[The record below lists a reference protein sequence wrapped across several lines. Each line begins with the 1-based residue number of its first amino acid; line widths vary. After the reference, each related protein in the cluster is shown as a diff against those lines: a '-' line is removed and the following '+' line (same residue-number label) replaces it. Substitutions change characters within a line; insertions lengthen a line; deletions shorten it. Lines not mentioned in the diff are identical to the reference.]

1 MIESNERTPGARR
14 MTIND
19 HIEIETEGTLSP
31 YQSTAVHISN
41 SEELN
46 GLRTVC
52 ADDPLVIVR
61 GLRDRIKTVKQRI
74 AQRREEIAHLQ
85 TEAKMD
91 DASLGAL
98 VGELH
103 AALDRLV
110 KEAAL

>member
-19 HIEIETEGTLSP
+19 HIEIESEGTLSP
-31 YQSTAVHISN
+31 YQAGTFSDSLDKLLADNMPV
-41 SEELN
+41 
-46 GLRTVC
+46 
-52 ADDPLVIVR
+52 DDPLVIVR
-61 GLRDRIKTVKQRI
+61 GLRDRIKTMKQRI

-85 TEAKMD
+85 TEAKLD
-91 DASLGAL
+91 DAAMGSL